1 MTENQMSSSAVHAA
15 KGFLRHR
22 WHLLLLGLL
31 IAAQVAVNWA
41 WLTTNVV
48 LLGWDRP
55 RHLIESL
62 VYNDLLEY
70 VSLRS
75 LFEAWLH
82 SGYYPPLFHW
92 AMVAFYR
99 LFGVSMDV
107 AASVNTV
114 FLIVLLVA
122 AYGVGS
128 RIGGKGAGL
137 LAAFFASTSPMV
149 FAMSRYTYIEFS
161 LTAMVALSFWLLLL
175 TEQFSR
181 RLYSVLFGL
190 SMGLGLLTKWTFS
203 LFVFPAL
210 LVVFLR
216 AGLLAKAR
224 HSLRSLQLDR
234 KWMVASAIAGAILT
248 LIWYLPNFG
257 RTAELPLG
265 HLLAPVSWFLLGGM
279 IYLLKEPSSRGWNA
293 VASLWL
299 CLVVAGSW
307 YIPRIDFVSHAF
319 LIAWGRPQ
327 RQSWAFGYYLNHLTN
342 EHLSLIYM
350 VVVVLASIGLLAL
363 AWRALRRGRAGQ
375 QILRSDFL
383 LLLLWIVV
391 PYLVFSFRPSSK
403 HSRFIMPMLPA
414 LAVLV
419 AYALT
424 RIRFQKARL
433 ASVVLV
439 AVLGTTQ
446 WLALSFDGLQ
456 WARDAAVVGPVNV
469 FAHMF
474 ENQLPSSGDT
484 DRRFWVVPDIL
495 RYLSDQAE
503 ARGEPMELGLLVN
516 TRQVHDEHFLYLIYT
531 DYPDVTLRELAQNW
545 TGRPAYPQLFEVD
558 YVAVPSANPD
568 HKLDA
573 ESLEVVEMLLQ
584 RPPALFQE
592 SFRKVK
598 EYPLP
603 DGNII
608 YIFERLYELPQGY
621 EAEQYE
627 ALGNELESL
636 LGDGDVLVLHPE
648 HEVALL
654 GRYYEGDPRVL
665 LLDESQRT
673 DEAALVQTVQEA
685 IAERERVA
693 TVFESGQGEDMQS
706 VVGRWLSERCFP
718 ATNAWHGPAQLTLYS
733 CLPRAADVAV
743 SGTPVDD
750 FGGEI
755 SLVGHSP
762 IPEKIVAGEI
772 LPLTFMWQA
781 QAEISSE
788 YKVFVHLLDGEGR
801 IVAQRD
807 SAPVGGWLPTTSWQ
821 VGGSIRDNHGLLIPG
836 SVVAGEYRLMA
847 GLYDAEG
854 GRLPVR
860 DARGE
865 AVGDSLSLG
874 TVQVS
879 APPLSETIDA
889 SAGARNPQEG
899 ATDELAPEEE

>member
-1 MTENQMSSSAVHAA
+1 MSGSAMHAA
-15 KGFLRHR
+15 NELLRRR

-31 IAAQVAVNWA
+31 IVAQVAVNWG
-41 WLTTNVV
+41 WLSTNVV

-62 VYNDLLEY
+62 VYNDLLES
-70 VSLRS
+70 VSMRS
-75 LFEAWLH
+75 LFEAWVH

-149 FAMSRYTYIEFS
+149 FAMSRYTYIEFA

-175 TEQFSR
+175 NEQFSH
-181 RLYSVLFGL
+181 RLYSLLFGL

-210 LVVFLR
+210 LFVFLR
-216 AGLLAKAR
+216 AGLLSR
-224 HSLRSLQLDR
+224 VRDGLRSLHLDR
-234 KWMVASAIAGAILT
+234 KWMAVSAITGAVLT
-248 LIWYLPNFG
+248 LIWYVPNFG

-265 HLLAPVSWFLLGGM
+265 HLLALVSWFLLGGM
-279 IYLLKEPSSRGWNA
+279 IYLLRQHSSRGWNA
-293 VASLWL
+293 AASLWL
-299 CLVVAGSW
+299 CLLVAGSW
-307 YIPRIDFVSHAF
+307 YIPRMDFVSHAF

-327 RQSWAFGYYLNHLTN
+327 RQSWAFGYYLNHLTD
-342 EHLSLIYM
+342 EHLSLIYT

-363 AWRALRRGRAGQ
+363 AWRALRRGKAAQ
-375 QILRSDFL
+375 QIFKSDFL

-403 HSRFIMPMLPA
+403 HSRFIMPILPA
-414 LAVLV
+414 LGVLV
-419 AYALT
+419 AYAIT
-424 RIRFQKARL
+424 RIRFKWARI
-433 ASVVLV
+433 ASVALVVL
-439 AVLGTTQ
+439 LGTTQ
-446 WLALSFDGLQ
+446 WLALSFDSLQ
-456 WARDAAVVGPVNV
+456 WVREAAIVGPVNV

-495 RYLSDQAE
+495 GYLSDQAE
-503 ARGEPMELGLLVN
+503 ARGQTVELALLAN

-531 DYPDVTLRELAQNW
+531 DYPDVRLRELAQNW

-573 ESLEVVEMLLQ
+573 ESLEVVQMLLE

-592 SFRKVK
+592 AFRQVI

-608 YIFERLYELPQGY
+608 YLYERMYQLPQGY

-627 ALGNELESL
+627 TLGHELEGL
-636 LGDGDVLVLHPE
+636 LGDGDALVLHPPYG
-648 HEVALL
+648 VALL
-654 GRYYEGDPRVL
+654 GRYYEGSPHL
-665 LLDESQRT
+665 LLLNGSQTT
-673 DEAALVQTVQEA
+673 DEATLVQTVEAA

-693 TVFESGQGEDMQS
+693 TVFESGQEEEMQS
-706 VVGRWLSERCFP
+706 VVGRWLSEHCFP
-718 ATNAWHGPAQLTLYS
+718 ATNAWYGPAQLTLYS
-733 CLPRAADVAV
+733 CLPGAGDAAA
-743 SGTPVDD
+743 SATPVVD
-750 FGGEI
+750 FGGQV

-762 IPEKIVAGEI
+762 IPENIVAGDI
-772 LPLTFMWQA
+772 LPLAFVWQA
-781 QAEISSE
+781 DAELSRDC
-788 YKVFVHLLDGEGR
+788 KVFVHLVDGEGR

-807 SAPVGGWLPTTSWQ
+807 SEPVGGWWPTTNWG
-821 VGGSIRDNHGLLIPG
+821 VGESIRDNHGLLIPE
-836 SVVAGEYRLMA
+836 SVPAGEFKLIA

-854 GRLPVR
+854 GRLPVQ
-860 DARGE
+860 DAEGE
-865 AVGDSLSLG
+865 VLGDSLTLG
-874 TVQVS
+874 IVQVS

-889 SAGARNPQEG
+889 SAGAVNPHDGE
-899 ATDELAPEEE
+899 TDELAPEDE